1 MPIPIGLAIGLAGSV
16 AQMVQR
22 GVANKKL
29 SRLMK
34 NDPTYKENPLV
45 RQRFGLAQSLLNAR
59 MPGAASIERNIY
71 GTQGNILS
79 NAQRGATDSNQLL
92 LTGAAAQGQSNQAF
106 ENLGLQEAADYQRRF
121 NNYTSSNEAL
131 VNEGD
136 KVFSDQVRKFENTLQ
151 AEGAKNENTQNTFKD
166 ISNAAFALT
175 DYGMAGKEGAG
186 DTSFGSFGG
195 RGLGGMEMRQA
206 GGYGGRQSVVPGGYN
221 PAAMANMTSMGYP
234 SLGNYS
240 FMRGRYN
247 PLTGKI
253 E

>member
-136 KVFSDQVRKFENTLQ
+136 KVFGDQVRKFENTLQ

-175 DYGMAGKEGAG
+175 DYGMAGKNK
-186 DTSFGSFGG
+186 DS
-195 RGLGGMEMRQA
+195 LGNDNRMPLGMPFLGNYQNV
-206 GGYGGRQSVVPGGYN
+206 GNVVNGGYN
-221 PAAMANMTSMGYP
+221 PTAMSNMMQMGMP
-234 SLGNYS
+234 TLGNYS
-240 FMRGRYN
+240 FNRGRYN

>member
-29 SRLMK
+29 SGLMR

-92 LTGAAAQGQSNQAF
+92 LTGSAAQGQSNQAF

-175 DYGMAGKEGAG
+175 DYGMAGKNQ
-186 DTSFGSFGG
+186 DS
-195 RGLGGMEMRQA
+195 LGNDNRMPSI
-206 GGYGGRQSVVPGGYN
+206 GYYNNVGNVVNGGYN
-221 PAAMANMTSMGYP
+221 PTAMSNMMSMGMP
-234 SLGNYS
+234 TIGNYS
-240 FMRGRYN
+240 FNRGRYN